1 VERKAQSINDIIR
14 NKTKEEDFDREIFNS
29 ENIEWAMMILETRAT
44 QIGFELLLV
53 PMLDMVNIKESAKN
67 PSRTMKLRFEENKIS
82 IRCC

>member
-1 VERKAQSINDIIR
+1 MERKAQSINDIIR

-53 PMLDMVNIKESAKN
+53 PMLDMVNIKESAK
-67 PSRTMKLRFEENKIS
+67 TLQEL
-82 IRCC
+82 